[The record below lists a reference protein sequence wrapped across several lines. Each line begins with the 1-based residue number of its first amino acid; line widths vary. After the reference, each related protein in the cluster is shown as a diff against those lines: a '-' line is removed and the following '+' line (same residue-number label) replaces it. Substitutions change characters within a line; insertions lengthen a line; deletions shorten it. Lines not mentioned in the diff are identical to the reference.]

1 MILLLQVWQ
10 QELLVCSHFEFGGEV
25 MLYARCSW
33 SMFVEVFDEFS
44 WIVAMAYL
52 EYVIGDTT
60 LSKVCRGT

>member
-1 MILLLQVWQ
+1 VILLLQAWQ

-44 WIVAMAYL
+44 
-52 EYVIGDTT
+52 
-60 LSKVCRGT
+60 